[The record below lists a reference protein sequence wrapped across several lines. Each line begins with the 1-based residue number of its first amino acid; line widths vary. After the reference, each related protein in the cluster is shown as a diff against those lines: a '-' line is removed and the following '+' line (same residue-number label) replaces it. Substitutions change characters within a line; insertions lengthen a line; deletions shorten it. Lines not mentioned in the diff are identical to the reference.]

1 MKKVYLFIAML
12 LIASVTMA
20 QLMPKDNAG
29 FSLKS
34 TKSMK
39 ITPGS
44 GIKAIIDT
52 IGWTAASMPCFGSPT
67 NTVSVYGMVE
77 GTPQVHIGYW
87 FGTSGDINP
96 DSLEADYWAQCWV
109 NSANVKVAGVL
120 FFAAGKAV
128 MVGGASSNVTMGVQK
143 MDATSAVVSYPPL
156 VEGPGPDNTYLA
168 SGTMNIADV
177 DTNFLTF
184 NYVPFT
190 TMATLAGVD
199 FCAVADF
206 KAMRVN
212 GDTCYMMCDA
222 SGNGLGLNYSQMCTS
237 PGAYYWVAMPVNSAD
252 FDVNISMF
260 ALIDDGAGI
269 ADEGFFQGMKMTI
282 RNNPAKENIFVDY
295 ALQYTSPVKI
305 YIYDITGKEVM
316 VINQGNQAAGTVHTA
331 TINTCD
337 LRSGN
342 YLVSIEANGGR
353 FTKKL
358 IVE

>member
-67 NTVSVYGMVE
+67 AEVSIYGMIDDASN
-77 GTPQVHIGYW
+77 HIGYW
-87 FGTSGDINP
+87 FGTSGDVSA

-109 NSANVKVAGVL
+109 NTANVKVAGIL

-128 MVGGASSNVTMGVQK
+128 MVGGASSNVTMGIQK
-143 MDATSAVVSYPPL
+143 MDATGAVVSYPPL

-177 DTNFLTF
+177 DTAWMTF
-184 NYVPFT
+184 NYIPFAS
-190 TMATLAGVD
+190 MATINAVD

-222 SGNGLGLNYSQMCTS
+222 TGNGLGLNYSSMCIS
-237 PGAYYWVAMPVNSAD
+237 PGAYYWIALPVNGAAL
-252 FDVNISMF
+252 DVNISVF
-260 ALIDDGAGI
+260 ALIDAGAGI
-269 ADEGFFQGMKMTI
+269 EDEGFFQGMKMSI
-282 RNNPAKENIFVDY
+282 RNNPAKENVFVDY

-305 YIYDITGKEVM
+305 SIYDITGKEVM
-316 VINQGNQAAGTVHTA
+316 VINEGNQAAGTVHTA
-331 TINTCD
+331 AINTCD

-358 IVE
+358 VVE